1 MVCNTTIYEKQLKN
15 VQFTALVT
23 KSLKREFQETFDDYK
38 NKKALIDQVDP
49 NIVRQRAAVIVQK
62 FFNNLSTE
70 VKVL

>member
-38 NKKALIDQVDP
+38 NKKALID
-49 NIVRQRAAVIVQK
+49 
-62 FFNNLSTE
+62 
-70 VKVL
+70 